1 MCRSPASRGTC
12 GRFDFEAAT
21 EWLHPAVVWHRLADV
36 ERPTPG
42 IDAVKEFMRPQ
53 VFTAQ
58 RTEVPSIEVI
68 GECILVEDTFHGEG
82 AASGIRL
89 DQRGFHL
96 WRMRDGK
103 PIE

>member
-1 MCRSPASRGTC
+1 M
-12 GRFDFEAAT
+12 
-21 EWLHPAVVWHRLADV
+21 
-36 ERPTPG
+36 
-42 IDAVKEFMRPQ
+42 
-53 VFTAQ
+53 FTAQ

-103 PIE
+103 AIE